1 MNDAD
6 EDDTVPSEWLT
17 LADRPFHPTS
27 EARRPVSIEWARHS
41 GHAAHLYLLGYRRAA
56 ELLLPELITRSNEQ
70 LVFPFLFLW
79 RHHIEL
85 YLKFLLNLARQDQ
98 GKTGKVEK
106 VHTLTDLWNSL
117 RPLLEPDM
125 LDSDLDAVQQIVLD
139 LHDVDPRST
148 EARYA
153 DGETLTGLVESL
165 AKVPDGFNPEHFA
178 AVLTKVSDLFD
189 GIQTEYKYRM
199 EHESEPL

>member
-1 MNDAD
+1 MKDAD
-6 EDDTVPSEWLT
+6 EGDTIPSEWLSI
-17 LADRPFHPTS
+17 ADRPFSPPS
-27 EARRPVSIEWARHS
+27 EARRPVSIEWARHT

-85 YLKFLLNLARQDQ
+85 YLKFLLKLAREHQ
-98 GKTGKVEK
+98 GQTCKAPK
-106 VHTLTDLWNSL
+106 VHTLLQLWNSL
-117 RPLLEPDM
+117 RPLLEPNM
-125 LDSDLDAVQQIVLD
+125 LDSDLEAVEQIVID
-139 LHDVDPRST
+139 IHDVDPSST

-153 DGETLTGLVESL
+153 DGETPTGLIESL

-178 AVLTKVSDLFD
+178 SVLTKVSDLFD
-189 GIQTEYKYRM
+189 GIQTEFKYRM
-199 EHESEPL
+199 DGRPESL

>member
-1 MNDAD
+1 MNDVD
-6 EDDTVPSEWLT
+6 ESDTMPSEWLT

-27 EARRPVSIEWARHS
+27 EARRPVSLEWARQS

-85 YLKFLLNLARQDQ
+85 YLKFLIELAPRDQ

-125 LDSDLDAVQQIVLD
+125 LDSDLAAVQQIVLD

-153 DGETLTGLVESL
+153 DGETPTGLVESL

-178 AVLTKVSDLFD
+178 AVMTKVSDLFD
-189 GIQTEYKYRM
+189 GIKMGYSQRM
-199 EHESEPL
+199 IVDAE